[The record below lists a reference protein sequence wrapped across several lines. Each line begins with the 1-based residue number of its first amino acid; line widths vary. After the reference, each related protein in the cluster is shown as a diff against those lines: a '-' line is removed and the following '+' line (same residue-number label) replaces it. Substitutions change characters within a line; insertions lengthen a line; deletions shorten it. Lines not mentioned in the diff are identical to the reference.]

1 LKISKYKAVNVH
13 YSLSNNE
20 GEVLDSSEGGEP
32 LSFIHGIGAL
42 LPSLERS
49 LEGKPVGEKIIISI
63 EPEDAYGLRDESLVH
78 TVTRDAFSGVDKL
91 EVGMCFQS
99 SGGQEPEGIIISRIN
114 GDQITVDS
122 NHPLAGVVLNFDI
135 DILSVRDAT
144 EEELKHGHI
153 HGPDG
158 HKH

>member
-1 LKISKYKAVNVH
+1 LKISKYKAVTVH

-20 GEVLDSSEGGEP
+20 GEVLDSSEEGEP

-78 TVTRDAFSGVDKL
+78 TVTRDAFGDVDKL

-99 SGGQEPEGIIISRIN
+99 SEGQEAEGITISRIN
-114 GDQITVDS
+114 GDQITVDG

-158 HKH
+158 HHH